1 MGNSENNKIKMIIK
15 SVLTGVIATTV
26 FVFAFAAVM
35 YFAGLDKIYS
45 VIFATVSVAFG
56 CFAAAYNAAR
66 ENKSKGFLI
75 GTVVGLVVFFVIT
88 LISLI
93 ADKGAVGINTL
104 FHFIIF
110 MISAIVGGVMG
121 VNKADSKKYIK

>member
-1 MGNSENNKIKMIIK
+1 MANSENNKIKMII
-15 SVLTGVIATTV
+15 TGVIIGIIITTV
-26 FVFAFAAVM
+26 FVFIFAAVM

-56 CFAAAYNAAR
+56 CFAAAYSMAR
-66 ENKSKGFLI
+66 KNKSKGFLI
-75 GTVVGLVVFFVIT
+75 GTVVGLVTFFVIT

-93 ADKGAVGINTL
+93 ADKGAVGTNTL

-110 MISAIVGGVMG
+110 MLSAIVGGVMG